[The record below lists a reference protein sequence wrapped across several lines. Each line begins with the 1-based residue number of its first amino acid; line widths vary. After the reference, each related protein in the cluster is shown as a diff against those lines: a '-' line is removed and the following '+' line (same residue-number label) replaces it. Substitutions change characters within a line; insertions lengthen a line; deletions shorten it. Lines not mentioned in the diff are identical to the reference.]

1 MIYMMQMMCVFK
13 TFLNKKLNHNSF
25 SILSDVQLTKK
36 SRNTRT
42 AGKTALETPGKTLG
56 NHGKCKFS
64 REIVQPPSTMKIAM
78 DPTTPV
84 AWLSHQIYWIYPKIF
99 HMIFPLYTGINIY
112 IYRYRYR
119 YRYRLRYRYRYRMI

>member
-1 MIYMMQMMCVFK
+1 MF
-13 TFLNKKLNHNSF
+13 NSPKKNG
-25 SILSDVQLTKK
+25 
-36 SRNTRT
+36 NTRT

-64 REIVQPPSTMKIAM
+64 REIVQPPSTIKIAM

-99 HMIFPLYTGINIY
+99 HMIFPLYTGIDIDIDIDIDIRY
-112 IYRYRYR
+112 RYKDKYKYRYRYG
-119 YRYRLRYRYRYRMI
+119 YRCRCR